1 MKTNV
6 SPATGENNL
15 VAYVACAGWSAG
27 KARAAS
33 LSPALLQLKQALSAA
48 NVRAAAAVS
57 EIALRFANRAP

>member
-27 KARAAS
+27 KPEPQS
-33 LSPALLQLKQALSAA
+33 LSPVLL
-48 NVRAAAAVS
+48 
-57 EIALRFANRAP
+57 